1 MSRPIDDILHYF
13 KSRGINLLDDA
24 TSPHQLI
31 AEHWASMAEDVG
43 LKAHGEM
50 SGSIAAALASE
61 LVYAERELIACD
73 EHIRHL
79 RADARKSEE
88 SK

>member
-50 SGSIAAALASE
+50 SGSIA
-61 LVYAERELIACD
+61 CD